1 MKNILSILL
10 VLLIFMVS
18 ADAVA
23 QSQCKATTK
32 KGTQCSRQAKRDGL
46 CTQHWKMKNMSAAER
61 CQATTRA
68 GKQCSRKKSTGSNY
82 CWQHGG
88 TTKSGSTASRQT
100 PSTSGQCQ
108 ATTKKGTQCKHR
120 AANGSK
126 FCNQHMQ

>member
-10 VLLIFMVS
+10 VLLISMVS

-46 CTQHWKMKNMSAAER
+46 CTQHWNIKYRPAAER

-68 GKQCSRKKSTGSNY
+68 GKQCNRKKLPGSSY
-82 CWQHGG
+82 CWQHGESS
-88 TTKSGSTASRQT
+88 KGSRASKRKT
-100 PSTSGQCQ
+100 PSASGQCQ
-108 ATTKKGTQCKHR
+108 AITKKGTQCKHK